1 MLAKRLVTLYARSL
15 IIILSSFS
23 TEVEV
28 LIDRC
33 GNEINIT
40 VLRFNVGSKSN
51 QKSVRKET
59 VKIKYLS
66 DRADLEMHKKFVRF

>member
-1 MLAKRLVTLYARSL
+1 MEHHWYLLAKRLVTLYARSL

-28 LIDRC
+28 LFDRC
-33 GNEINIT
+33 GNEINIR

-51 QKSVRKET
+51 QKNS
-59 VKIKYLS
+59 LS
-66 DRADLEMHKKFVRF
+66 EFCQKRNC